1 MCVCLCVR
9 TVSVCA
15 WRVLAVTLLSHAV
28 NNCGLWDGT
37 LSAHGGP
44 VTQAERSHR
53 DANSVC
59 VCVSKAKASHYVCH
73 SRLET
78 KRAPLPFLSSCER
91 LSVHNETVEQ
101 CIEFLC
107 NCLNYG
113 IFLFI
118 DRWGGGV
125 ESMQLG

>member
-1 MCVCLCVR
+1 MPTEALSLKQNARTETLIVCVC
-9 TVSVCA
+9 
-15 WRVLAVTLLSHAV
+15 
-28 NNCGLWDGT
+28 
-37 LSAHGGP
+37 
-44 VTQAERSHR
+44 
-53 DANSVC
+53 VC

-73 SRLET
+73 SLLET
-78 KRAPLPFLSSCER
+78 KRAPLPFLSSCKR

-118 DRWGGGV
+118 DGWGG
-125 ESMQLG
+125 E